1 MMEII
6 ATRQNMWRAY
16 GRVVANKGAPG
27 VDGMTVGHM
36 KAFLKRCWPEIKQA
50 LLDGTYQ
57 PLPVRGKEI
66 PKPNGGVRRLG
77 IPTVT
82 DRLIQQAAAQVLQE
96 IWEPTF
102 SDKSFG
108 FRPGKSA
115 HDALTCAQTY
125 VRDGYR
131 HIVDMD
137 LEKFFTTIPHDKLL
151 VLIRQRV
158 VDGSMLRII
167 RQSLKVGVEYQGRVE
182 TTKIG
187 VPQGS
192 PISPLYSNIYLNL
205 IDQLWHKRGY
215 PEKLS
220 ATLHRYAD
228 DAVLVCRRNAE
239 QALAAFEAIA
249 RRMGLI
255 VHRDKTRITKLTD
268 GFDFIGFEFVKR
280 RSPNTGKNTIYIF
293 PSKDS
298 QRNIRRRIKYFTK
311 RRAPVPPD
319 EFVGAINRTVQGWV
333 NYYTHTNASE
343 AFRTL
348 QRFINIRFR
357 RYLTFRS
364 KGRGFGWRKY
374 PNKRLYAMG
383 IIYIGSGRIRYQ

>member
-137 LEKFFTTIPHDKLL
+137 LEKFFDHP
-151 VLIRQRV
+151 
-158 VDGSMLRII
+158 
-167 RQSLKVGVEYQGRVE
+167 
-182 TTKIG
+182 
-187 VPQGS
+187 
-192 PISPLYSNIYLNL
+192 
-205 IDQLWHKRGY
+205 
-215 PEKLS
+215 
-220 ATLHRYAD
+220 
-228 DAVLVCRRNAE
+228 C
-239 QALAAFEAIA
+239 
-249 RRMGLI
+249 
-255 VHRDKTRITKLTD
+255 
-268 GFDFIGFEFVKR
+268 
-280 RSPNTGKNTIYIF
+280 
-293 PSKDS
+293 
-298 QRNIRRRIKYFTK
+298 
-311 RRAPVPPD
+311 
-319 EFVGAINRTVQGWV
+319 
-333 NYYTHTNASE
+333 
-343 AFRTL
+343 
-348 QRFINIRFR
+348 
-357 RYLTFRS
+357 
-364 KGRGFGWRKY
+364 
-374 PNKRLYAMG
+374 
-383 IIYIGSGRIRYQ
+383 